1 MMIDSDQLRNAIE
14 RARQESQEY
23 LKANPLANIDAEY
36 ARRSVLEWMLR
47 EITYL
52 EGKAQ
57 RTVRESTTTK
67 NLLCALRNELREA
80 IQLIDDNVE
89 SEDDSE

>member
-14 RARQESQEY
+14 RARQESHEY
-23 LKANPLANIDAEY
+23 LKANPLANIDVEY
-36 ARRSVLEWMLR
+36 GRRSVLEWMLR
-47 EITYL
+47 KITYL

-57 RTVRESTTTK
+57 RTVRKSTTTK
-67 NLLCALRNELREA
+67 TLLFALRNELREA

-89 SEDDSE
+89 SEDSE